1 MRRNLL
7 TVALAGV
14 LFVGGCR
21 GGDDV
26 TVPADAVAT
35 VGSQTL
41 TRDELQRNIPSGLS
55 ADDSTALARAYVRDW
70 IDQRLIEQVAAR
82 DVDIEEIDRLTA
94 DYRREL
100 IMSRYRHEMAR
111 RADTGE
117 FAEDSLRAYYDA
129 HGRDFTLER
138 PLMQGIYLKVA
149 DEAPQLRVLR
159 RLYKS
164 DRPVDLDRLEKEAP
178 AAASHYDY
186 FRDRWVDWEQIENRI
201 PADFSA
207 ADVAAIAAGQPFELS
222 TGGFTYL
229 LKISDVIPAGHIMPY
244 ETARPLVRERMLT
257 ARRRAF
263 DMQLRND
270 LYESALASGQLV
282 VY

>member
-1 MRRNLL
+1 MRRIIG
-7 TVALAGV
+7 TVALVGS
-14 LFVGGCR
+14 LLTGGCR

-26 TVPADAVAT
+26 SVPADALAS
-35 VGSQTL
+35 VGSEVL
-41 TRDELQRNIPSGLS
+41 TRAELDRNLPAGLG
-55 ADDSTALARAYVRDW
+55 ADDSTALARAYVRNW

-82 DVDIEEIDRLTA
+82 DVDIDEIDRLTA

-111 RADTGE
+111 RADATE
-117 FAEDSLRAYYDA
+117 FADDSLRAYYDA
-129 HGRDFTLER
+129 HSSDFVLER

-149 DEAPQLRVLR
+149 DDASQLGVLR

-164 DRPVDLDRLEKEAP
+164 ERPVDLDRLEKEAP
-178 AAASHYDY
+178 TAASHYDY

-201 PADFSA
+201 PYEFSA
-207 ADVAAIAAGQPFELS
+207 ADVAAISGGRPFETS
-222 TGGFTYL
+222 SGGYTYL
-229 LKISDVIPAGHIMPY
+229 LKISDVIPAGHKMPF
-244 ETARPLVRERMLT
+244 EAARPLVRERMLT

-263 DMQLRND
+263 DLQLRND
-270 LYESALASGQLV
+270 LYESALSSGTLV

>member
-1 MRRNLL
+1 MRRKLY

-14 LFVGGCR
+14 LLLGGCR
-21 GGDDV
+21 GGDSAS
-26 TVPADAVAT
+26 VPADAIAT
-35 VGSQTL
+35 VGGATL
-41 TRDELQRNIPSGLS
+41 TRAELNRNLPSALNAADS
-55 ADDSTALARAYVRDW
+55 AALARAYVRNW
-70 IDQRLIEQVAAR
+70 IDQRLIEQVAAA

-111 RADTGE
+111 RADAVE
-117 FAEDSLRAYYDA
+117 FADDSLRAYYDT
-129 HGRDFTLER
+129 HGGDFTLER

-149 DEAPQLRVLR
+149 DNAPQINVLR

-164 DRPVDLDRLEKEAP
+164 ERPVDLDRLEKEAP

-201 PADFSA
+201 PADFGES
-207 ADVAAIAAGQPFELS
+207 DVAAISSGRPFELNS
-222 TGGFTYL
+222 GGYVYL
-229 LKISDVIPAGHIMPY
+229 LKISDVIPAGHIMPF
-244 ETARPLVRERMLT
+244 ETARPLIRERMLT

-263 DMQLRND
+263 DSRLRND
-270 LYESALASGQLV
+270 LYESALATGTLV
-282 VY
+282 IY